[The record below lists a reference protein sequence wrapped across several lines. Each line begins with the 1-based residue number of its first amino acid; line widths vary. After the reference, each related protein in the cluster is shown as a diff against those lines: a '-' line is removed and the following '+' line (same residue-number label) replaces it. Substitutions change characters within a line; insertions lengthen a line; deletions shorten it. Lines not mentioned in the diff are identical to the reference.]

1 MTSGSSPDRRVWR
14 CWVMGKPFLP
24 RIYTDEHGSSKSMLR
39 KRPLQGSLLYPCSSV
54 QIRGKKKSRRQRLR
68 GHGLARREAGDG
80 FGDGA
85 DMVRRGAA
93 AAADEVDQAGFGEDR
108 KSTRL
113 NSRP

>member
-39 KRPLQGSLLYPCSSV
+39 KKPLQGSLLYPCSSV
-54 QIRGKKKSRRQRLR
+54 QIRGKKKSRRPRLR
-68 GHGLARREAGDG
+68 GHGLARPEAGDG

-85 DMVRRGAA
+85 ALVRGGAA
-93 AAADEVDQAGFGEDR
+93 AAAADVEQAGFGDP
-108 KSTRL
+108 L
-113 NSRP
+113 

>member
-1 MTSGSSPDRRVWR
+1 MRISYWSSDV
-14 CWVMGKPFLP
+14 C
-24 RIYTDEHGSSKSMLR
+24 SSDLK
-39 KRPLQGSLLYPCSSV
+39 PLQGSLLYPCSSV

-93 AAADEVDQAGFGEDR
+93 AAADEVEQAGFGELLQR
-108 KSTRL
+108 CRHFQFGSA
-113 NSRP
+113 SCG